1 VDRQTLRSARLT
13 DPQLER
19 TIVLA
24 HRSDVNPTRAT
35 AAMRAVIVET
45 ADYLAA
51 RSPETLHP
59 VTSSS

>member
-1 VDRQTLRSARLT
+1 MPVDRPTLRSVRLT

-24 HRSDVNPTRAT
+24 HRNDVNPTRAA
-35 AAMRAVIVET
+35 AAMRDVITHT

-51 RSPETLHP
+51 RSPETLHA
-59 VTSSS
+59 V